1 MMTAIQNRPA
11 RQASTVAKA
20 LICTAC
26 DVGIVIIIMMAG
38 GYYHYYTYGTGVMIR
53 KGVGNRTA
61 QLTKLVISSYW
72 KQSSFS
78 SFYLA
83 LIDRTWKTKGNKQ
96 PDEMDVLRWP
106 LDGRWYRDLHYSL
119 YKSRKRVLSQGLEGC
134 RIKASSSL
142 LNDDFLFL
150 PRPCVCSKE
159 SGAYRFASSFA
170 ITRRLCSCLHVLF
183 FLLDETV
190 PYSAT
195 WQQQSLLLT
204 WFRHC
209 VVWMTSFIGPNMC
222 WDAAAERGR
231 ECWRWEAE
239 WNDEKELR
247 CNGISSGNSGGRWS
261 GTLGRE
267 NGSVPYQSQIDDY
280 YRLLW

>member
-1 MMTAIQNRPA
+1 M
-11 RQASTVAKA
+11 S
-20 LICTAC
+20 
-26 DVGIVIIIMMAG
+26 D
-38 GYYHYYTYGTGVMIR
+38 
-53 KGVGNRTA
+53 
-61 QLTKLVISSYW
+61 
-72 KQSSFS
+72 
-78 SFYLA
+78 
-83 LIDRTWKTKGNKQ
+83 
-96 PDEMDVLRWP
+96 
-106 LDGRWYRDLHYSL
+106 
-119 YKSRKRVLSQGLEGC
+119 QGL
-134 RIKASSSL
+134 L
-142 LNDDFLFL
+142 LSPERWFPF
-150 PRPCVCSKE
+150 PTPSVCVCSKE

>member
-1 MMTAIQNRPA
+1 M
-11 RQASTVAKA
+11 
-20 LICTAC
+20 
-26 DVGIVIIIMMAG
+26 
-38 GYYHYYTYGTGVMIR
+38 
-53 KGVGNRTA
+53 
-61 QLTKLVISSYW
+61 
-72 KQSSFS
+72 
-78 SFYLA
+78 
-83 LIDRTWKTKGNKQ
+83 
-96 PDEMDVLRWP
+96 LRWP
-106 LDGRWYRDLHYSL
+106 LDGRGYRDLHYSL

-170 ITRRLCSCLHVLF
+170 ITRRLCSCLHVFLF

-247 CNGISSGNSGGRWS
+247 CNGISSGNSGGR
-261 GTLGRE
+261 
-267 NGSVPYQSQIDDY
+267 
-280 YRLLW
+280 